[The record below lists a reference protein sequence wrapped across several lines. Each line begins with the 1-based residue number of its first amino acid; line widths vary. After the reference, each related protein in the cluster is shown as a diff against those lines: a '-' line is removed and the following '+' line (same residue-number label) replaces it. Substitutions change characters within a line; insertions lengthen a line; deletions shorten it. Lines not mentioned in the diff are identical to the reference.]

1 MRRKHAEPRMSA
13 ADYAIMDLLMIM
25 GADGLSMGEV
35 AMALSMDEEVVE
47 VAIRS
52 LHQRGLVKHRRG
64 VGAEERGARRWSDAT
79 ATRDGLRR
87 ALERAPFSPGLR
99 MIAAGVLA
107 VWSKPDVR
115 GLVDDIARVLLGL
128 PGVGLASALRAE
140 GAHGMSACGGSYGE
154 GEK

>member
-1 MRRKHAEPRMSA
+1 MRREHAEPRMSA
-13 ADYAIMDLLMIM
+13 ADYANMDLLMIM

-35 AMALSMDEEVVE
+35 AMALSMDERIVE

-64 VGAEERGARRWSDAT
+64 VSAEARGARRWSDAT

-87 ALERAPFSPGLR
+87 ALERAPFSPSLR
-99 MIAAGVLA
+99 KVAAGVIA
-107 VWSKPDVR
+107 AWSEPSAR
-115 GLVDDIARVLLGL
+115 GVVDDIARVLLGL